1 MTGKL
6 IHNQKFT
13 DFLQS
18 NCNLMKITING
29 FEEIIQYLYEDIQK
43 LQGVPLKPDR
53 KAALALLGYLSLND
67 QNAREIVEALC
78 GYELQKYIEWLE
90 SYCVEQNCTMEQA
103 LKRITE

>member
-6 IHNQKFT
+6 IHNQDFT

-29 FEEIIQYLYEDIQK
+29 FEEIIQYLHENVQK
-43 LQGVPLKPDR
+43 LQGVPLKPNR

-67 QNAREIVEALC
+67 KNAREIVETLC
-78 GYELQKYIEWLE
+78 GHELQKYTQWLE
-90 SYCVEQNCTMEQA
+90 SYCAENNCTKEQA
-103 LKRITE
+103 LKRIIE